1 MRAAPVIL
9 VLVLSA
15 CTRQMAGLVHTPDGA
30 PLGRAEYTYEEDVF
44 GSGTVT
50 ATMPDGE
57 FFKGSY
63 VMVETRATPYKATSV
78 FATTSIL
85 DDRYNAVLFSDRNNS
100 MRCLFRG
107 DILHGIGACEVS
119 DGRRVDVQW

>member
-57 FFKGSY
+57 FF
-63 VMVETRATPYKATSV
+63 VIAHARTRSWNP
-78 FATTSIL
+78 FA
-85 DDRYNAVLFSDRNNS
+85 ACA
-100 MRCLFRG
+100 MRCRNCG
-107 DILHGIGACEVS
+107 STTWPWAATVGTGP
-119 DGRRVDVQW
+119 